1 MIAFLIVIHV
11 ICCLGLILIVLLQAG
26 KGAGLASTFGAQTV
40 ESVLGAGASDF
51 LKKVTSV
58 IAVVFM
64 LTSLGL
70 AFLTARKSAS
80 VLKETKPLQQ
90 SEGVSRQVKVTP
102 EGEVVTEEKIIPG
115 LEGKSK
121 KELQQVL
128 NEITQK
134 LPLGQKKKAETQKET
149 TETPVETT
157 PAKQEIESK
166 EASPSAP
173 VLQETVVEE
182 AETPTKSETVSQ
194 TEAIS
199 GESPAPSSTPAM
211 PSEQTESSQTS
222 ATP

>member
-11 ICCLGLILIVLLQAG
+11 ICCLGLILTVLLQAG

-58 IAVVFM
+58 VAVVFM
-64 LTSLGL
+64 LTSLSL

-80 VLKETKPLQQ
+80 VLKEAKVAQQ
-90 SEGVSRQVKVTP
+90 SEGISRQVKVTP

-134 LPLGQKKKAETQKET
+134 LPLGQKKKVETQKEA

-157 PAKQEIESK
+157 PVKQEMETK
-166 EASPSAP
+166 ETAPST
-173 VLQETVVEE
+173 QETVIEE
-182 AETPTKSETVSQ
+182 TQAQTKPETVSQ
-194 TEAIS
+194 SES
-199 GESPAPSSTPAM
+199 VSVESPVQPSTPTV
-211 PSEQTESSQTS
+211 PSEQAESPQTS
-222 ATP
+222 ETP

>member
-11 ICCLGLILIVLLQAG
+11 ICCLGLILTVLLQAG

-58 IAVVFM
+58 VAVVFM

-80 VLKETKPLQQ
+80 VLKETKVPQQ
-90 SEGVSRQVKVTP
+90 SEGVSRQIKVTP

-134 LPLGQKKKAETQKET
+134 LPLGQKKGEAQKEVTET
-149 TETPVETT
+149 TPPAQEKEVQKTPETAPSESTVQETPVEKGEAQTT
-157 PAKQEIESK
+157 E
-166 EASPSAP
+166 
-173 VLQETVVEE
+173 
-182 AETPTKSETVSQ
+182 TKSEAIP
-194 TEAIS
+194 EAAP
-199 GESPAPSSTPAM
+199 ESSAPSSESEQAETSQVTPAA
-211 PSEQTESSQTS
+211 S
-222 ATP
+222 

>member
-11 ICCLGLILIVLLQAG
+11 ICCLGLILTVLLQAG

-58 IAVVFM
+58 VAVVFM

-80 VLKETKPLQQ
+80 VLKETRVPQQ
-90 SEGVSRQVKVTP
+90 SEGVSRQTKVTP

-134 LPLGQKKKAETQKET
+134 LPLDQKKKEATQKEA

-157 PAKQEIESK
+157 PVKQEMETK
-166 EASPSAP
+166 ETAPSAP
-173 VLQETVVEE
+173 EPVVEE
-182 AETPTKSETVSQ
+182 TQTQTIPETVSQ
-194 TEAIS
+194 TESVSEKSSAQPS
-199 GESPAPSSTPAM
+199 APAV
-211 PSEQTESSQTS
+211 PSEQTESPQTS